1 MAGFA
6 FSNRKDIERVL
17 RLVETEPGRKPKPS
31 IGTSEHSKIFAT
43 GVICQTPVGGIAAR
57 SGTTVTSASCPV
69 YYIDGSTLTAF
80 NESIDVYNLAGAAVA
95 GSTYITAKLVGTNW
109 VADMEDCG

>member
-17 RLVETEPGRKPKPS
+17 RLVESEPARKPKPS
-31 IGTSEHSKIFAT
+31 IGTNEFETAFRH
-43 GVICQTPVGGIAAR
+43 GVICQTPGSGIAAR
-57 SGTTVTSASCPV
+57 SGTTLTSAACTV
-69 YYIDGSTLTAF
+69 HYIDNGTLTAF
-80 NESIDVYNLAGAAVA
+80 GETIDVYNLASASIA
-95 GSTYITAKLVGTNW
+95 GTTYITAKLVGTNW